1 MNKQWQLVPYSEI
14 SGKLQMALDNSL
26 LDLHSQ
32 DPQSPSIL
40 RFYRWTPPAISL
52 GHHQK
57 QYPIR
62 WNAIAQKHNLD
73 IVRRPSGGRAV
84 LHQGEL
90 TYAVITS
97 ADICG
102 DKVGEFDDNT
112 FGRKRSHR
120 EIYEYIS
127 EFLIQGFAKLGIN
140 LSYGKAGR
148 GYIHNP
154 SCFSTATNAD
164 LVIADGR
171 KLIGSAQVYRHNSVL
186 QHGSIS
192 INPNYQ
198 LLRELF
204 QSEVPIVGYQE
215 LAWNTHKDLAV
226 EIIDVLSQS
235 ARDYFQTEFL

>member
-1 MNKQWQLVPYSEI
+1 MKNLWQLLPYADI
-14 SGKLQMALDNSL
+14 SGKLHMDLDNSL
-26 LDLHSQ
+26 LDRHSQ
-32 DPQSPSIL
+32 DPSSPSIL
-40 RFYRWTPPAISL
+40 RFYRWSPSAISL
-52 GHHQK
+52 GANQK
-57 QYPIR
+57 QYPDR
-62 WNAIAQKHNLD
+62 WNAIAQAHNLD

-84 LHQGEL
+84 LHKGEL

-97 ADICG
+97 ADIHR
-102 DKVGEFDDNT
+102 DRASEFDDNT

-127 EFLIQGFAKLGIN
+127 GFLIQGFAKLGIDLN
-140 LSYGKAGR
+140 YGKAGR

-186 QHGSIS
+186 QHGSIA
-192 INPNYQ
+192 INPDYK
-198 LLRELF
+198 LLTELF

-215 LAWNTHKDLAV
+215 LAWNNHRDLTTKL
-226 EIIDVLSQS
+226 IDVLSQS
-235 ARDYFQTEFL
+235 AREYFQAEFL

>member
-52 GHHQK
+52 GLHQK
-57 QYPIR
+57 QYPVR

-102 DKVGEFDDNT
+102 DKVSEFDDNT

-127 EFLIQGFAKLGIN
+127 EFLIRGFANLGIN

-192 INPNYQ
+192 INPNYK
-198 LLRELF
+198 LLTELF
-204 QSEVPIVGYQE
+204 QAEVPIVGYQE